1 MVMANSDRTIAAI
14 STPQAAG
21 GIGIVRISGTD
32 ARRVASRVFRPAG
45 GKFIEEAKGYTALF
59 GRVADGEGE
68 FDEAVALVFSQ
79 PKSYTGEDVVEL
91 SCHGGLFLV
100 KRLLAAVLRAGAQP
114 AEPGEFT
121 RRAFLNGKL
130 SLTGAEA
137 VMDLIGAQGKQAAA
151 AALAAKD
158 GALGRRIDAVK
169 ETILSLSAH
178 LAAWVDYPE
187 DDIPA
192 LEPQALERELA
203 AVQGELDRLLA
214 GFEQGR
220 VIREGVET
228 VLAGRPN
235 VGKSTLMNLLSGC
248 ERSIVTDIP
257 GTTRDVVEE
266 TVRLGDVVLRLADT
280 AGLRETE
287 NPVEAAGVARTRER
301 LKRAGLVLAVFDT
314 SAPLSE
320 EDRSLLQELKGSR
333 AVAVLNKADLPGRIE
348 EEEIRAAVSQ
358 VVELSAAT
366 GQGYDALTKA
376 VETALGTGE
385 IDPAAGMLATERQKA
400 CALRAREGV
409 GQAAEAIRAGMTLDA
424 VSVALDDAAAALLEL
439 TGERVTDAVLDEVFA
454 RFCVGK

>member
-1 MVMANSDRTIAAI
+1 MANSDRTIAAI

-32 ARRVASRVFRPAG
+32 ARRVASRVFRPSG
-45 GKFIEEAKGYTALF
+45 GKSIEEAKGYTALF

-151 AALAAKD
+151 AALAAKA

-220 VIREGVET
+220 IIREGVET

-333 AVAVLNKADLPGRIE
+333 AVAVLNKTDLPGRIE

>member
-1 MVMANSDRTIAAI
+1 MANSDRTIAAI

-45 GKFIEEAKGYTALF
+45 GKSIEEAKGYTALF

-320 EDRSLLQELKGSR
+320 EDRSLLQELRGSR
-333 AVAVLNKADLPGRIE
+333 AVAVLNKTDLPGRIE

>member
-1 MVMANSDRTIAAI
+1 MANSDRTIAAI

-32 ARRVASRVFRPAG
+32 ARRVASRVFRPSG
-45 GKFIEEAKGYTALF
+45 GKSIEEAKGYTALF

-220 VIREGVET
+220 IIREGVET

-333 AVAVLNKADLPGRIE
+333 AVAVLNKTDLPGRIE

>member
-1 MVMANSDRTIAAI
+1 MANSDRTIAAI

-45 GKFIEEAKGYTALF
+45 GKSIEEAKGYTALF
-59 GRVADGEGE
+59 GRVADGDGE
-68 FDEAVALVFSQ
+68 FDEAAALVFSQ

-220 VIREGVET
+220 IIREGVET

-333 AVAVLNKADLPGRIE
+333 AVAVLNKTDLPGRIE

>member
-1 MVMANSDRTIAAI
+1 MAGSEKTIAAI

-21 GIGIVRISGTD
+21 GIGIVRISGAD
-32 ARRVASRVFRPAG
+32 ARQVAQRVFHAAS
-45 GKFIEEAKGYTALF
+45 GKSILAAKGYTALF
-59 GRVADGEGE
+59 GRVADQDGE
-68 FDEAVALVFSQ
+68 FDEAVALVFAAS
-79 PKSYTGEDVVEL
+79 KSYTGEDVVEL

-100 KRLLAAVLRAGAQP
+100 KRLLAAVLAAGARP
-114 AEPGEFT
+114 AGPGEFT

-158 GALGRRIDAVK
+158 GALGKRIHSVK
-169 ETILSLSAH
+169 ETILALSAH

-192 LEPQALERELA
+192 LKSEAFLQDLADAQRELE
-203 AVQGELDRLLA
+203 GLLSGFDR
-214 GFEQGR
+214 GK

-248 ERSIVTDIP
+248 ERSIVTNIP

-280 AGLRETE
+280 AGLRDTQ
-287 NPVEAAGVARTRER
+287 NPVEAAGV
-301 LKRAGLVLAVFDT
+301 VLAVFDA
-314 SAPLSE
+314 SEPLDE
-320 EDRSLLQELKGSR
+320 EDRSLLENVKESR
-333 AVAVLNKADLPGRIE
+333 AVAVINKTDLPARIE
-348 EEEIRAAVSQ
+348 RNEIQAAIPQ
-358 VVELSAAT
+358 VVELSAAS
-366 GQGYDALTKA
+366 GQGYEALAKA
-376 VETALGTGE
+376 VEEALGTAQV
-385 IDPAAGMLATERQKA
+385 DPAAGMLATERQKQ
-400 CALRAREGV
+400 CAIRAKDAIFEARE
-409 GQAAEAIRAGMTLDA
+409 ALKAGMTLDA

-439 TGERVTDAVLDEVFA
+439 TGERVTDAVLDQVFA

>member
-1 MVMANSDRTIAAI
+1 MANSDRTIAAI

-45 GKFIEEAKGYTALF
+45 GKSIEEAKGYTALF
-59 GRVADGEGE
+59 GRVADGDGE

-333 AVAVLNKADLPGRIE
+333 AVAVLNKTDLPGRIE

-439 TGERVTDAVLDEVFA
+439 TGERVSDAVLDEVFA

>member
-1 MVMANSDRTIAAI
+1 MANSDRTIAAI

-45 GKFIEEAKGYTALF
+45 GKSIEEAKGYTALF

-220 VIREGVET
+220 IIREGVET

-320 EDRSLLQELKGSR
+320 EDRSLLQELRGSR
-333 AVAVLNKADLPGRIE
+333 AVAVLNKTDLPGRIE

>member
-1 MVMANSDRTIAAI
+1 MANSDRTIAAI

-45 GKFIEEAKGYTALF
+45 GKSIEEAKGYTALF

-333 AVAVLNKADLPGRIE
+333 AVAVLNKTDLPGRIE

>member
-1 MVMANSDRTIAAI
+1 MANSDRTIAAI

-45 GKFIEEAKGYTALF
+45 GKSIEEAKGYTALF

>member
-1 MVMANSDRTIAAI
+1 MANSDRTIAAI

-32 ARRVASRVFRPAG
+32 ARRVASRVFRPSG
-45 GKFIEEAKGYTALF
+45 GKSIEEAKGYTALF

-100 KRLLAAVLRAGAQP
+100 KRLLAAVLRAGAQS

-220 VIREGVET
+220 IIREGVET

-333 AVAVLNKADLPGRIE
+333 AVAVLNKTDLPGRIE

>member
-1 MVMANSDRTIAAI
+1 MANSDRTIAAI

-45 GKFIEEAKGYTALF
+45 GKSIEEAKGYTALF

-192 LEPQALERELA
+192 LEPQALERELD

-320 EDRSLLQELKGSR
+320 EDRSLLQELRGSR
-333 AVAVLNKADLPGRIE
+333 AVAVLNKTDLPGRIE

>member
-1 MVMANSDRTIAAI
+1 MANSDRTIAAI

-45 GKFIEEAKGYTALF
+45 GKSIEEAKGYTALF

-220 VIREGVET
+220 IIREGVET

-333 AVAVLNKADLPGRIE
+333 AVAVLNKTDLPGRIE

>member
-1 MVMANSDRTIAAI
+1 MANSDRTIAAI

-45 GKFIEEAKGYTALF
+45 GKSIEEAKGYTALF
-59 GRVADGEGE
+59 GRVADGDGE

-333 AVAVLNKADLPGRIE
+333 AVAVLNKTDLPGRIE

>member
-1 MVMANSDRTIAAI
+1 MANSDRTIAAI

-32 ARRVASRVFRPAG
+32 ARRVASRVFRPSG
-45 GKFIEEAKGYTALF
+45 GKSIEEAKGYTALF

-333 AVAVLNKADLPGRIE
+333 AVAVLNKTDLPGRIE